1 MCGLILALCG
11 LFGFVVFV
19 GWLLCVVCCCA
30 LLVLL
35 IGGVFLLLVVPFS
48 SSFSCF
54 FSFFCS
60 PIFVKRV
67 FSEELLGLMLGLFL
81 FMPMR
86 AAGTYVEADVF
97 FEGSF
102 GVDLYWGC
110 WGFCWICQGWC

>member
-54 FSFFCS
+54 F
-60 PIFVKRV
+60 
-67 FSEELLGLMLGLFL
+67 FSFL
-81 FMPMR
+81 FSHFCEESVLR
-86 AAGTYVEADVF
+86 RTLGAYVGTAIVYAN
-97 FEGSF
+97 
-102 GVDLYWGC
+102 
-110 WGFCWICQGWC
+110 